1 MATHDEQTFLSR
13 FLSLGEE
20 RMNKILEE
28 LMSNPRFAE
37 ALGKAVQTALET
49 KGRVDRNMQTV
60 LSLLNLPSKSDYRKL
75 ATKIEAL
82 QGSLV
87 NLNLKL
93 DRILAAQQAKPTP
106 APSATVSPVTTP
118 KAAKPLRRM
127 RPKPQNPDDPVTV

>member
-93 DRILAAQQAKPTP
+93 DRILAAQQAQPTP
-106 APSATVSPVTTP
+106 APSATVSPVRAP

>member
-1 MATHDEQTFLSR
+1 MATHDEQTFLQR

-49 KGRVDRNMQTV
+49 KGRVDRNIQTV

-93 DRILAAQQAKPTP
+93 DRILAAQQAKP
-106 APSATVSPVTTP
+106 AATVTP
-118 KAAKPLRRM
+118 MTAPRPAKRRPKPL
-127 RPKPQNPDDPVTV
+127 KPQNPDDPVTV